1 MNRWTIII
9 ASAVFA
15 WCSKC
20 EAQRIVSIP
29 FPATTSLSNSPS
41 GVVTF
46 LLHPWDDI
54 TVAGFAIKTGGTA
67 PNFTTFGPSGTL
79 NAYQFSNTTD
89 DQAWLSF
96 QMPHSYWEGSSIIPH
111 VHWARTAATGA
122 GTNVIWG
129 LEYEWQNI
137 DAAFAGPS
145 TIYVTNGIS
154 GTNWFH
160 QLSEF
165 PTVPGTGKKI
175 SSVFTCRIFRLSSST
190 ADDYDKPAALLQV
203 DLHYQKDTIGSATSS
218 AK

>member
-1 MNRWTIII
+1 MKGWTYLLILFIC
-9 ASAVFA
+9 VF
-15 WCSKC
+15 KC
-20 EAQRIVSIP
+20 EAQRIESIP
-29 FPATTSLSNSPS
+29 FPATTSLSVNSS
-41 GVVTF
+41 GVVAF
-46 LLHPWDDI
+46 SLHPWDDL

-122 GTNVIWG
+122 GNNVIWG

-137 DAAFAGPS
+137 DSAFAGPS
-145 TIYVTNGIS
+145 TIYVTNAIS
-154 GTNWFH
+154 GTNWYH

-165 PTVPGTGKKI
+165 PTVSGSGKKI
-175 SSVFTCRIFRLSSST
+175 SSVFTCRIFRLASST

-203 DLHYQKDTIGSATSS
+203 DIHYQKDTIGSATSS